1 MPPLMEIALETP
13 ELLLI
18 LLAGFAG
25 GAINAVAGGGTN
37 LTFPTLLWIG
47 IAPVEANVT
56 SAVALWPGGIS
67 GAWGFREKLVEIR
80 KAWFWLAVPSLIGGV
95 VGAWLLVHT
104 PQTIFRTIAPFLI
117 LASSIL
123 IAAQPWA
130 KKLLDIDPHGSRT
143 AFISAIV
150 IQLLIATY
158 GGYFGSGIGLMM
170 LVTLGLVGIHN
181 IHHANALKN
190 LLGVL
195 LKGAAVAYFIL
206 AGSVVWIAALVM
218 ATGALLGGYAGAR
231 LAQRIPEILMRWVIA
246 IFGIS
251 VAVLMIL
258 R

>member
-1 MPPLMEIALETP
+1 MEITLEIP
-13 ELLLI
+13 RLIAI

-67 GAWGFREKLVEIR
+67 GAWGFREKLAEVR
-80 KAWFWLAVPSLIGGV
+80 RVWLWLAVPSFVGGIF
-95 VGAWLLVHT
+95 GAWLLVHT

-123 IAAQPWA
+123 IAAQPWM
-130 KKLLDIDPHGSRT
+130 KRVLDLDTDRSRA
-143 AFISAIV
+143 AFVAALAV
-150 IQLLIATY
+150 QLVIATY

-170 LVTLGLVGIHN
+170 LVTLGLTGIHQ

-195 LKGAAVAYFIL
+195 LKGVAVAYFAI
-206 AGSVVWIAALVM
+206 AGSVVWIAALFM

-231 LAQRIPEILMRWVIA
+231 VAQRIPERAMRWGIA
-246 IFGIS
+246 TFGII
-251 VAVLMIL
+251 VAIIMMV

>member
-1 MPPLMEIALETP
+1 MEITLEIP
-13 ELLLI
+13 QLIAI

-67 GAWGFREKLVEIR
+67 GAWGFREKLAAIKRV
-80 KAWFWLAVPSLIGGV
+80 WFWLAIPSFIGGIL
-95 VGAWLLVHT
+95 GAWLLVHT
-104 PQTIFRTIAPFLI
+104 PQMIFRTIAPFLI

-130 KKLLDIDPHGSRT
+130 KRLLDLDTDGSPA
-143 AFISAIV
+143 AFIAALV
-150 IQLLIATY
+150 IQLVIATY

-170 LVTLGLVGIHN
+170 LVTLGLTGIHN

-190 LLGVL
+190 VLGVL
-195 LKGAAVAYFIL
+195 LKGVAVAYFAI

-231 LAQRIPEILMRWVIA
+231 VAQRIPERVMRWAIA
-246 IFGIS
+246 TFGIV
-251 VAVLMIL
+251 VAVIMIV